1 MAIQVYNHISVD
13 LVFDSTIP
21 SIDVMQGDTAR
32 GLIVTYLT
40 EIDNLDNSDVSAVL
54 KVQRADGME
63 GWAQGEVLKLGA
75 DMAQIVID
83 PSPDYTALIDVPGVA
98 KAVLEVY
105 SGDTVVSTFRFRIDV
120 KENPFYGTTIGSL
133 TPKQLETVEQTAYS
147 SAQDWMDAHPEASTT
162 VQDRAISTAKL
173 ADKAVATA
181 KIDNGAVTALKI
193 GNYAVMDNKVANVGD
208 SYVMANGN
216 TYTNPGIDGAKLK
229 PASIK
234 NAQIAPGVI
243 SEDKLAFNPFADLVF
258 LAKFSGANY
267 KQTSSSIDIS
277 GYRALLL
284 GVGTNGTSCRILQTV
299 ILPLGWL
306 TDGPYT
312 PRGEQSIENNWQAAY
327 HQSTNE
333 YVAYLSFATDT
344 TVKIASGGAATIA
357 FLYGIK

>member
-75 DMAQIVID
+75 DMAQVVID

-133 TPKQLETVEQTAYS
+133 TPKQLETVEETAYQ
-147 SAQDWMDAHPEASTT
+147 SAQDWMDDHPEASTT
-162 VQDRAISTAKL
+162 VQDGAITSAKL
-173 ADKAVATA
+173 ANGAVIRDKIAATAISAGKIDSNAVTEAKIASNAVTTA
-181 KIDNGAVTALKI
+181 KIKDAAVTNAKI
-193 GNYAVMDNKVANVGD
+193 
-208 SYVMANGN
+208 
-216 TYTNPGIDGAKLK
+216 
-229 PASIK
+229 AS
-234 NAQIAPGVI
+234 GVI
-243 SEDKLAFNPFADLVF
+243 SEDKLAFDPFADMVF
-258 LAKFSGANY
+258 LTKFSGSNHQ
-267 KQTSSSIDIS
+267 QTSGQIDIT

-284 GVGTNGTSCRILQTV
+284 GAGTNGNDRRILQTTL
-299 ILPLGWL
+299 LPLSWL
-306 TDGPYT
+306 TDGPYSL
-312 PRGEQSIENNWQAAY
+312 RGSTSVENNWQAAY
-327 HQSTNE
+327 HQGTNE
-333 YVAYLSFATDT
+333 YVAYLSFADDNH
-344 TVKIASGGAATIA
+344 VVIASSGTNVCA

>member
-40 EIDNLDNSDVSAVL
+40 EIDNLDNSDVRAVL

-75 DMAQIVID
+75 DMAQVVID

-133 TPKQLETVEQTAYS
+133 TPKQLETVEETSYQ

-162 VQDRAISTAKL
+162 VLDGAITKAKL

-181 KIDNGAVTALKI
+181 KIDNGAVTPLQI
-193 GNYAVMDNKVANVGD
+193 GNNAVMDNKVAAVGATYTQAD
-208 SYVMANGN
+208 GVL
-216 TYTNPGIDGAKLK
+216 YTNPGIDGAKLK
-229 PASIK
+229 PLSVTNDQIK
-234 NAQIAPGVI
+234 NSTITEG
-243 SEDKLAFNPFADLVF
+243 KLSFNPFADLVF
-258 LAKFSGANY
+258 LGKKVGGSGESDYGSA
-267 KQTSSSIDIS
+267 IDIT

-284 GVGTNGTSCRILQTV
+284 VAGVSNANRILASTLIPV
-299 ILPLGWL
+299 SWVT
-306 TDGPYT
+306 TDGPYSY
-312 PRGEQSIENNWQAAY
+312 GASANNFQAHYNAAGTMY
-327 HQSTNE
+327 YGCVIFDSATSVRISAGNSSSF
-333 YVAYLSFATDT
+333 VA
-344 TVKIASGGAATIA
+344 
-357 FLYGIK
+357 LYGIN

>member
-75 DMAQIVID
+75 DMAQVVID

-105 SGDTVVSTFRFRIDV
+105 SGDTVVSTFKFRIDV

-162 VQDRAISTAKL
+162 VQDGAITAN
-173 ADKAVATA
+173 
-181 KIDNGAVTALKI
+181 KIANGAVTRDKI
-193 GNYAVMDNKVANVGD
+193 GTGSISATKLDTNSVIEAKIASNAVTTAKIKD
-208 SYVMANGN
+208 SAV
-216 TYTNPGIDGAKLK
+216 TNAKI
-229 PASIK
+229 AS
-234 NAQIAPGVI
+234 GVI
-243 SEDKLAFNPFADLVF
+243 SEDKLAFNPFADLSF
-258 LAKFSGANY
+258 LGKKVGGSGESDYGSA
-267 KQTSSSIDIS
+267 IDIT

-284 GVGTNGTSCRILQTV
+284 VAGVSTGNRILTSTLIPV
-299 ILPLGWL
+299 SWVT
-306 TDGPYT
+306 TDGPYSY
-312 PRGEQSIENNWQAAY
+312 GASANNFQAHYNAGGTMY
-327 HQSTNE
+327 YGCVIFDSATSVRISAGNSG
-333 YVAYLSFATDT
+333 SFA
-344 TVKIASGGAATIA
+344 A
-357 FLYGIK
+357 LYGIK

>member
-40 EIDNLDNSDVSAVL
+40 EIDNLDDSDVRAVL

-75 DMAQIVID
+75 NMAQVVID

-133 TPKQLETVEQTAYS
+133 TPKQLETVEETAYQ

-162 VQDRAISTAKL
+162 VQDGAITSAKL
-173 ADKAVATA
+173 ADGAVIRDKIAATAISAGKIDSNAVTEAKIASNAVTTA
-181 KIDNGAVTALKI
+181 KIKDSAVTNAKI
-193 GNYAVMDNKVANVGD
+193 
-208 SYVMANGN
+208 
-216 TYTNPGIDGAKLK
+216 
-229 PASIK
+229 AS
-234 NAQIAPGVI
+234 GVI
-243 SEDKLAFNPFADLVF
+243 SEDKLAFDPFADLVY
-258 LAKFSGANY
+258 LGKKVGGSGESDYGSA
-267 KQTSSSIDIS
+267 IDIT

-284 GVGTNGTSCRILQTV
+284 VAGVSNANRILASTLIPV
-299 ILPLGWL
+299 SWVT
-306 TDGPYT
+306 TDGPYSY
-312 PRGEQSIENNWQAAY
+312 GA
-327 HQSTNE
+327 STNNFQAH
-333 YVAYLSFATDT
+333 YNAAGTMYYGCVIFDSATSVRISAGNGSSFVA
-344 TVKIASGGAATIA
+344 
-357 FLYGIK
+357 LYGIN

>member
-75 DMAQIVID
+75 DMAQVVID
-83 PSPDYTALIDVPGVA
+83 PSDDYTALIDVPGVA
-98 KAVLEVY
+98 KAILEVY

-162 VQDRAISTAKL
+162 VQDGAITAN
-173 ADKAVATA
+173 
-181 KIDNGAVTALKI
+181 KIANGAVTRDKI
-193 GNYAVMDNKVANVGD
+193 GTGSISATKLDTNSVIEAKIASNAVTTAKIKD
-208 SYVMANGN
+208 SAV
-216 TYTNPGIDGAKLK
+216 TNAKI
-229 PASIK
+229 AS
-234 NAQIAPGVI
+234 GVI
-243 SEDKLAFNPFADLVF
+243 SEDKLAFDPFADLVF
-258 LAKFSGANY
+258 LGKFSGTDYN
-267 KQTSSSIDIS
+267 QTSSNIDIS

-284 GVGTNGTSCRILQTV
+284 GVGTNGTSCRILQTA

-312 PRGEQSIENNWQAAY
+312 ERGSQSISNNWQAAY
-327 HQSTNE
+327 HQGNNE

-344 TVKIASGGAATIA
+344 TVKIASGGAHQIA

>member
-21 SIDVMQGDTAR
+21 SVDVMQGDTAR

-75 DMAQIVID
+75 DMAQVVID
-83 PSPDYTALIDVPGVA
+83 PSDDYVALIDVPGVA

-105 SGDTVVSTFRFRIDV
+105 SGSTVVSTFKFRIDV

-133 TPKQLETVEQTAYS
+133 TPKQLETVEETAYQ
-147 SAQDWMDAHPEASTT
+147 SAQDWMDDHPEASTT
-162 VQDRAISTAKL
+162 VQDGAITSAKL
-173 ADKAVATA
+173 ANGAVIRDKIANTAISAVKIDSNAVTEAKIASNAVTTA
-181 KIDNGAVTALKI
+181 KIKDSAVTNAKI
-193 GNYAVMDNKVANVGD
+193 
-208 SYVMANGN
+208 
-216 TYTNPGIDGAKLK
+216 
-229 PASIK
+229 AS
-234 NAQIAPGVI
+234 GVI
-243 SEDKLAFNPFADLVF
+243 SEDKLAFDPFADLVF
-258 LAKFSGANY
+258 LGKFSGTGY
-267 KQTSSSIDIS
+267 DQTSSQINIS

-284 GVGTNGTSCRILQTV
+284 GVGTNNSNSRRILQTTV
-299 ILPLGWL
+299 LPLGWL

-312 PRGEQSIENNWQAAY
+312 DRGSSSVSLNWQAAY
-327 HQSTNE
+327 HQGSNE

-344 TVKIASGGAATIA
+344 EVVIASGGTHQIA

>member
-75 DMAQIVID
+75 DMAQVVID

-105 SGDTVVSTFRFRIDV
+105 SGDTVVSTFKFRIDV

-133 TPKQLETVEQTAYS
+133 TPKQLETVEETAYQ
-147 SAQDWMDAHPEASTT
+147 SAQDWMDDHPEASTT
-162 VQDRAISTAKL
+162 VQDGAITEAKL
-173 ADKAVATA
+173 A
-181 KIDNGAVTALKI
+181 NGAVTRDKI
-193 GNYAVMDNKVANVGD
+193 GTGSISATKLDTNSVIEAKIASNAVTTAKIKD
-208 SYVMANGN
+208 SAV
-216 TYTNPGIDGAKLK
+216 TNAKI
-229 PASIK
+229 AS
-234 NAQIAPGVI
+234 GVI
-243 SEDKLAFNPFADLVF
+243 SEDKLAFDPFADLVF
-258 LAKFSGANY
+258 LSKKVGGSGESDYGSA
-267 KQTSSSIDIS
+267 IDIT

-284 GVGTNGTSCRILQTV
+284 VAGVSTGNRILTSTLIPV
-299 ILPLGWL
+299 SWVT
-306 TDGPYT
+306 TDGPYSYGA
-312 PRGEQSIENNWQAAY
+312 PANNFQAHYNAAGTMY
-327 HQSTNE
+327 YGCVIFDSATSVRISAGNSG
-333 YVAYLSFATDT
+333 SFA
-344 TVKIASGGAATIA
+344 A
-357 FLYGIK
+357 LYGIK